1 MPTLH
6 AIFDPPVEKKTMEEI
21 LKEEMAGVKHPLERL
36 SAESRAKSKYR
47 DQFVKQL
54 KSFDVSI
61 INYEDN
67 KSNIEKM
74 VGFLKWL

>member
-1 MPTLH
+1 MPILH

-21 LKEEMAGVKHPLERL
+21 LKEELVGVEHPLARL

-54 KSFDVSI
+54 KTFDVPIVS
-61 INYEDN
+61 YDDN
-67 KSNIEKM
+67 KSNIEKS
-74 VGFLKWL
+74 VGFIKWL